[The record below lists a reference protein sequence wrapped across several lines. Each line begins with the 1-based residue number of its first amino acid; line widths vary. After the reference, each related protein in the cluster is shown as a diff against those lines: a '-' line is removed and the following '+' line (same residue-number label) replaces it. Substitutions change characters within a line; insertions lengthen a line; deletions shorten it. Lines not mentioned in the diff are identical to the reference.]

1 MGEKGAIAIT
11 KDNVYQLTVPDVTI
25 VSTIGSGDSAV
36 AGFCYGMMQNKAI
49 IESLKLSMAFG
60 VVNAMH
66 AEVGYVSPSEV
77 DRIING
83 IMIQELK

>member
-1 MGEKGAIAIT
+1 
-11 KDNVYQLTVPDVTI
+11 
-25 VSTIGSGDSAV
+25 
-36 AGFCYGMMQNKAI
+36 
-49 IESLKLSMAFG
+49 MAFG
-60 VVNAMH
+60 VENAMH